1 MFCFVSHIDPEVH
14 PQNEDYWGHVN
25 PIGPR
30 ACYDEGKRVAETMCY
45 AYMKQVLNLYQIQ
58 WILCNYEG
66 QMYGRNGISV
76 FRVRRAKEN
85 VFSRRVH
92 AVVAK
97 AFSFSARFLLLP
109 SAVFFR

>member
-1 MFCFVSHIDPEVH
+1 MFFKCIVQIGAVKFYNTNDLLKDSLYIVTILILGFFFFPVDPEVH

-58 WILCNYEG
+58 
-66 QMYGRNGISV
+66 
-76 FRVRRAKEN
+76 
-85 VFSRRVH
+85 
-92 AVVAK
+92 
-97 AFSFSARFLLLP
+97 
-109 SAVFFR
+109 